1 MPYNPTERRLQ
12 LLALGYTVIPNIAK
26 IPAVKGW
33 NTPDFVSRELTG
45 PRADI
50 ERWVLRWPA
59 AETTGICLYDVVVID
74 ADIDDP
80 LVETFMGAVDN
91 IAPEVY
97 RYAPMRFGKGPHKRA
112 LFCRLAPGEEAFR
125 RLASHRYEAEGHA
138 VEVFGGALIKGK
150 CSRQFGV
157 YGPHSYNEDGS
168 VAAEYS
174 WDPHGSALHEV
185 RRDQL
190 PVITKQQCLAICDA
204 FDDIASGSGWAR
216 QAGVSDPASET
227 QRIYDIDEATTRF
240 EMLSGEVLSY
250 DELEQGMRCS
260 ASFFDGI
267 PHSTKDRCHVGYSPL
282 HDCVIVNDYDGP
294 TTHYPKRF
302 APVDPSEM
310 AAQLKAVLP
319 PPPEPPE
326 PETSADLETK
336 AEWLVQTR
344 GYLEAEDRVVELY
357 ATSLDCR
364 TTPTA
369 FGRRYRHWHRE
380 IPSRSAVKKYAYAT
394 DLWEMTAARINL
406 AGVQMRPD
414 QPYPLYEEN
423 GRTFKNTY
431 RRPVHA
437 AGGNV
442 AAFEAFME
450 RFLPDPVERGWLL
463 DWMAHKQARPD
474 IPGTAV
480 VFVADTLEG
489 VREGTFGTGR
499 GLMGRIVRKLY
510 GEQYTRAQSFA
521 VVSGASGQS
530 DFNDWLHGSVLVTID
545 EAQTSPTAYR
555 RGERNATYEV
565 LKELVDPAPKLHRF
579 TGKHR
584 QAFDG
589 MSYCSLWIATN
600 HANAMSIPANDRRFT
615 ILRNGR
621 AITPDEAVE
630 IDRWMS
636 DPANIGALSQMLA
649 ARDLS
654 GFNMMAPLVTGGK
667 DEMAEL
673 AKSDVEEALI
683 DLMNDPERGL
693 AFTKAHIEMV
703 VELNFSGQGAFWRGE
718 FKAAWHAYCVA
729 PKTPSGG
736 YRVTR
741 MNGRRH
747 KVFCFRTNK
756 ARVDAM
762 PEAAIRR
769 EVAKWGGVTPE
780 PGDIS
785 IVGDRGENE
794 GDQ

>member
-310 AAQLKAVLP
+310 AAQLKAMLP
-319 PPPEPPE
+319 QPGEPPKPNDGEELE
-326 PETSADLETK
+326 PKAD
-336 AEWLVQTR
+336 WLVQTH
-344 GYLEAEDRVVELY
+344 GYFAAEDRVVTIY
-357 ATSLDCR
+357 DTTLDCR
-364 TTPTA
+364 ITPQA
-369 FGRRYRHWHRE
+369 FSRLYRHWHRE
-380 IPSRSAVKKYAYAT
+380 IPSRRAIKQYAYAT
-394 DLWEMTAARINL
+394 DLWEMTPQRRNL
-406 AGVQMRPD
+406 AGVRMRPD
-414 QPYPLYEEN
+414 QPFPLYEED
-423 GRTFKNTY
+423 GRTFKNIY
-431 RRPVHA
+431 RRPIHP
-437 AGGNV
+437 AGTNLAPFV
-442 AAFEAFME
+442 AFME
-450 RFLPDPVERGWLL
+450 RFIPDPAERRWLL
-463 DWMAHKQARPD
+463 DWMAHKQARPE
-474 IPGTAV
+474 IPGSAV
-480 VFVADTLEG
+480 VFVADTEEG
-489 VREGTFGTGR
+489 IREGEYGTGR
-499 GLMGRIVRKLY
+499 GLMARIARKLY
-510 GEQYTRAQSFA
+510 GEAYARSQSFA
-521 VVSGASGQS
+521 VASGTSGQS
-530 DFNDWLHGSVLVTID
+530 DYTDWLHGAVLVTID
-545 EAQTSPTAYR
+545 EAKTSPTGHR
-555 RGERNATYEV
+555 RGERNATYEI

-579 TGKHR
+579 SGKYR

-589 MSYCSLWIATN
+589 MSYASIWIFTN

-615 ILRNGR
+615 VLRNGR
-621 AITPDEAVE
+621 AIEDDEIEAIVA
-630 IDRWMS
+630 WMD
-636 DPANIGALSQMLA
+636 DPANIGALAQMLGG
-649 ARDLS
+649 RDLT
-654 GFNMMAPLVTGGK
+654 GFNMFRPLTTAGK
-667 DEMAEL
+667 AEMAEL
-673 AKSDVEEALI
+673 ARSDVEELLR
-683 DLMNDPERGL
+683 DLMEDDSRGKVF
-693 AFTKAHIEMV
+693 AKAHIEMV
-703 VELNFSGQGAFWRGE
+703 IEHNFSGQGAHWRGE
-718 FKAAWHAYCVA
+718 LAGAWPNYCAGLKNDKGKPV
-729 PKTPSGG
+729 
-736 YRVTR
+736 RVR
-741 MNGRRH
+741 MLGTQ
-747 KVFCFRTNK
+747 KKLFCFRNNLSQV
-756 ARVDAM
+756 RGM
-762 PEAAIRR
+762 PEATIQR
-769 EVAKWGGVTPE
+769 EVRKWGHVDPLAGLAEASGPSKE
-780 PGDIS
+780 S
-785 IVGDRGENE
+785 E
-794 GDQ
+794 